1 MKANQRSEPM
11 LGVAPFGDTSVHEA
25 LATEITKSWRAEVY
39 RDYSVLELAWRQLEK
54 NGHCT
59 VFQGYD
65 YAAALYDAASSTGA
79 AEPLIVVVSKEGGGI
94 AWILPLCISR
104 NGKLKVISFADLGLA
119 DYAAP
124 VIAPDAPSDRL
135 SIMAMLKAVFAALP
149 QCDIISFQKLANE
162 VQGIQ
167 NPFLFLQ
174 RLHQFPEKSHG
185 IRLTEPWPD
194 LARKIMQRTL
204 YKTLMREKKRLE
216 KAGKIEVE
224 YCNTPETIEPALKT
238 LITMRHERF
247 KSMGLTMPQVWE
259 NFYRTLVMRKDR
271 KIYASITT
279 LTANGQPIAG
289 CFSLTRDKTHYALL
303 STFKAGEWESYRP
316 GIQLFDSMLTKF
328 SQQTGNDGYFDFTI
342 GDEVYKGRLGA
353 DTRVLYDWMAIRS
366 LKGLPYYMTWRIKS
380 ACRRYPRLFDILKKA
395 RQSLNIKKTEVT

>member
-124 VIAPDAPSDRL
+124 VIAPLCRSVTL
-135 SIMAMLKAVFAALP
+135 SVFKNWPTRYKAFKTHFYFYRGCINFLKKVTVFALP
-149 QCDIISFQKLANE
+149 NHGRISRARSCS
-162 VQGIQ
+162 V
-167 NPFLFLQ
+167 PFTKHSCGRKSGWKKQ
-174 RLHQFPEKSHG
+174 EK
-185 IRLTEPWPD
+185 
-194 LARKIMQRTL
+194 
-204 YKTLMREKKRLE
+204 
-216 KAGKIEVE
+216 
-224 YCNTPETIEPALKT
+224 
-238 LITMRHERF
+238 
-247 KSMGLTMPQVWE
+247 
-259 NFYRTLVMRKDR
+259 
-271 KIYASITT
+271 
-279 LTANGQPIAG
+279 
-289 CFSLTRDKTHYALL
+289 
-303 STFKAGEWESYRP
+303 
-316 GIQLFDSMLTKF
+316 
-328 SQQTGNDGYFDFTI
+328 
-342 GDEVYKGRLGA
+342 
-353 DTRVLYDWMAIRS
+353 
-366 LKGLPYYMTWRIKS
+366 
-380 ACRRYPRLFDILKKA
+380 
-395 RQSLNIKKTEVT
+395 